1 MFGKKKFKNLSG
13 GKKVRIFLR
22 SAGFFAKNRP
32 IFEIFEKNFR
42 NYLDLIWLQKSD
54 IKSFFVTSH
63 MTPPELFFTFPR
75 FLGLKFENVIS
86 HQRNGRDQR
95 YLVHKLGSYKGFK
108 WWHFYSPT
116 KFRWNRICAID
127 RVPDCKRNVVVQPT
141 SRDYSDWSLTCL
153 PFDWRWPC

>member
-1 MFGKKKFKNLSG
+1 MSCSSKTSWVRPNFIFSNESLEYLECLEKKKIKNPSG

-32 IFEIFEKNFR
+32 IFEIFEIFFR

-63 MTPPELFFTFPR
+63 MSPPELFFTFPR

-86 HQRNGRDQR
+86 LQRNGRDQR

-108 WWHFYSPT
+108 WWHFYRQIQFTWNHFCSFLT
-116 KFRWNRICAID
+116 KTAC
-127 RVPDCKRNVVVQPT
+127 
-141 SRDYSDWSLTCL
+141 
-153 PFDWRWPC
+153 